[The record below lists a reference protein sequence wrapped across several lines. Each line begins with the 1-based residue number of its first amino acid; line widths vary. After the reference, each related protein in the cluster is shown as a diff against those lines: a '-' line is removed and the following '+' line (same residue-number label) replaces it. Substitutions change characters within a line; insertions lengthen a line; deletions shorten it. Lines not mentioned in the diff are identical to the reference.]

1 MDKKGCVINPLT
13 GRAIKT
19 TGKTYKKLQKKYK
32 DTTAIQAVIKRNKA
46 EKVYQD
52 KLEAKRKLSSVI
64 KRAANNGSVFELK
77 KRMNQLNKSLD
88 ASKKRIDELKEKFRS
103 KFFLVPDLIVLSNLQ
118 VSAEY
123 NI

>member
-103 KFFLVPDLIVLSNLQ
+103 K
-118 VSAEY
+118 
-123 NI
+123 